1 MHKHAFLLLA
11 EDGEAGGTFEFTPYS
26 KSNALIRSLFGDVVQ
41 SRMKTMEVDSL
52 AVPSRY
58 RGQLGRKAAVPEQA
72 EGPVPGNG
80 GRFLHESFEQQA
92 LLRPD
97 HVALSLAG
105 AELTYGQ
112 LDRAA
117 DRLAADLIERGVGP
131 ESMVGLFLDRSFELI
146 VALLAVWKA
155 GGAYVPLDPEYPR
168 ARLKY
173 VLGDT

>member
-26 KSNALIRSLFGDVVQ
+26 KSNTRIRSSFGDVVQ
-41 SRMKTMEVDSL
+41 SGMKTMEVDSL
-52 AVPSRY
+52 AVLSRY
-58 RGQLGRKAAVPEQA
+58 RGQLGRKAAA
-72 EGPVPGNG
+72 LRAAGPVAGNG

-97 HVALSLAG
+97 HVALSLAS

-117 DRLAADLIERGVGP
+117 NRLAADLIERGVGP

-155 GGAYVPLDPEYPR
+155 
-168 ARLKY
+168 
-173 VLGDT
+173 